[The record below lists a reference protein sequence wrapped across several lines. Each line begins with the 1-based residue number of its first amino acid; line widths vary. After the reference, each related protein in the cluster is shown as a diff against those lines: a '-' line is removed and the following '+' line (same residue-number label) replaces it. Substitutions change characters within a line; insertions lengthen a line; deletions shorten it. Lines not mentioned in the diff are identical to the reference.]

1 MAYQWS
7 TTHTYSLTPY
17 VGRGLHIQVSI
28 RLYGKG
34 KGGEALNT
42 VLGELPAFA
51 AAAATAVLVVC
62 GAVCEAR
69 GKGCGKGSGCGAD
82 PGPRSITPTIRWG
95 TLGSGAEGFI
105 LTPASASQNRTWKGC
120 LGWAVFSAVEPQE
133 GGASLKRAVERH

>member
-62 GAVCEAR
+62 GAVCEANNTL
-69 GKGCGKGSGCGAD
+69 GD
-82 PGPRSITPTIRWG
+82 PGKRCRRVHPNTSKCFTEQDVEG
-95 TLGSGAEGFI
+95 MLG
-105 LTPASASQNRTWKGC
+105 LGC
-120 LGWAVFSAVEPQE
+120 V
-133 GGASLKRAVERH
+133 